1 MKLQHWLVSWRAA
14 SLAAALVFSMACE
27 SLAVGIYDY
36 QYQRSFTLPPPI
48 ANFSTV
54 LFDALP
60 DGRLML
66 LNNTTV
72 SIETAPKSGSF
83 SVLGDISNF
92 SPSSGPS
99 FLAISPNG
107 TRAAAGS
114 NGGGSVVVFNT
125 SNPAI
130 STSYVAGDFGAEWLD
145 NSFLAVSSGF
155 GSAKVDI
162 LNTSTAVVTPVVT
175 NIIGASAG
183 VSIDAAG
190 NLYVGNGF
198 GSDVGLIKSFAP
210 AAWQSAFATSTP
222 LNFATQGTPVV
233 DLLSA
238 YPIGFDGSGNMFVG
252 GGDFFGSSGD
262 YGYAALVDATAVAS
276 ALAIPQASPP
286 ITSASAAGVLRKF
299 TSPQGT
305 IDNFQPPNWNYNA
318 ATGEL
323 YLNYA
328 FGGTEVSVYSAVPE
342 PSCIVL
348 VAVCG
353 MLLLTGRTPKS

>member
-1 MKLQHWLVSWRAA
+1 MKLQHRLVSWRAA
-14 SLAAALVFSMACE
+14 TLAAALVFSMACE

-36 QYQRSFTLPPPI
+36 QYQRSFTLPAPTVP
-48 ANFSTV
+48 FSNV

-60 DGRLML
+60 DGRLLL

-72 SIETAPKSGSF
+72 SVETAPKSASF
-83 SVLGDISNF
+83 VVLGDIPGF

-114 NGGGSVVVFNT
+114 NGGGSVVVFDT
-125 SNPAI
+125 GNPAS
-130 STSYVAGDFGAEWLD
+130 STSYPADDFGGEWLD
-145 NSFLAVSSGF
+145 NSHLAISNGF

-162 LNTSTAVVTPVVT
+162 LNTSAATVTPVVT
-175 NIIGASAG
+175 NIVGASAG

-198 GSDVGLIKSFAP
+198 GSNSGLIKSFS
-210 AAWQSAFATSTP
+210 AASWQSALATNTP
-222 LNFATQGTPVV
+222 LNFATQGTPVA

-262 YGYAALVDATAVAS
+262 YGYAALVDAAAVAS
-276 ALAIPQASPP
+276 ALAVPQASPP
-286 ITSASAAGVLRKF
+286 ITSASSATVLRKF
-299 TSPQGT
+299 ASPQDT
-305 IDNFQPPNWNYNA
+305 IANFQPPNWNYNA

-328 FGGTEVSVYSAVPE
+328 FGNGIVGVYTAVPE

-348 VAVCG
+348 TVMCG
-353 MLLLTGRTPKS
+353 ILLLIRRTPKA

>member
-1 MKLQHWLVSWRAA
+1 MSRIPELFARRAA
-14 SLAAALVFSMACE
+14 IVAALLALAMSGE
-27 SLAVGIYDY
+27 SFAVGIYDY
-36 QYQRSFTLPPPI
+36 QLSRSFSLPGPN
-48 ANFSTV
+48 AGVS

-60 DGRLML
+60 DGRLLL
-66 LNNTTV
+66 LNGSTV
-72 SIETAPKSGSF
+72 SVETAPKSGSF
-83 SVLGDISNF
+83 NTLGVIPGLTPIS
-92 SPSSGPS
+92 SPS

-114 NGGGSVVVFNT
+114 NGGGSVVVFDTN
-125 SNPAI
+125 NPAI
-130 STSYVAGDFGAEWLD
+130 STSYPADDFGGEWLD
-145 NSFLAVSSGF
+145 NSHLAISNGF

-162 LNTSTAVVTPVVT
+162 LNTSAATVTPVVT
-175 NIIGASAG
+175 NIVGASAG

-198 GSDVGLIKSFAP
+198 GSNSGLIKSFSA
-210 AAWQSAFATSTP
+210 AAWQSALATNTP
-222 LNFATQGTPVV
+222 LNFATQGTPVA

-252 GGDFFGSSGD
+252 GGDFFGGSGD
-262 YGYAALVDATAVAS
+262 YGYAALVDAAAVAN

-286 ITSASAAGVLRKF
+286 ITPASSAAVLRKF
-299 TSPQGT
+299 TSPQAT
-305 IDNFQPPNWNYNA
+305 IANFQPPNWNYNA

-328 FGGTEVSVYSAVPE
+328 FGDGVVGVYTAVPE

-348 VAVCG
+348 TVMCG
-353 MLLLTGRTPKS
+353 ILLLTRRMPKA